1 MNQITLEK
9 TIHPH
14 HIYLDIKDDIE
25 SSFIS
30 EIKISISAIKKWCDV
45 QEYSSKNIRKDFIR
59 QQDLHGL
66 VVGLIAKTVMY
77 CQKSIPLVSFASMVD
92 IGFEV
97 KLDNIKTVCE
107 LIALLAPTELYE
119 LSKDLDG
126 TYTIQTVIELP
137 EALQKRLE
145 LYCYLPPMIEKPNVI
160 RNNNDSGL
168 VTIKKDSII
177 LGSKLNHHNKQ
188 LSLDVIN
195 TLNKTEYVLDKD
207 FIDNFEK
214 DWFREELSQE
224 ELKELSMTEQQDYQ
238 ISLSTWKQ
246 YQDQFNVLKDML
258 IDKSIYFTHKYDK
271 RGRIYAQGYHFN
283 TQGTSYEKACINIK
297 HKEIVTGELSENT
310 GNFYSVGMVKNNE
323 TIEQALNRLG
333 IDFDTDYLNHTD
345 NIHHKHGT

>member
-30 EIKISISAIKKWCDV
+30 EIKTSTSVIKKWCDV
-45 QEYSSKNIRKDFIR
+45 QEYQSKNIRKEFIR

-66 VVGLIAKTVMY
+66 VAGLIAKTVMY
-77 CQKSIPLVSFASMVD
+77 CQKPLPLVSFASMVD

-119 LSKDLDG
+119 LSNDLDG
-126 TYTIQTVIELP
+126 TYTIQTIIELP
-137 EALQKRLE
+137 EALQKRLD
-145 LYCYLPPMIEKPNVI
+145 LYCYLPPMIEKPNII
-160 RNNNDSGL
+160 RTNNDSGL

-177 LGSKLNHHNKQ
+177 LGSKLNHHNKH

-195 TLNKTEYVLDKD
+195 TLNKTEYEIDKD

-224 ELKELSMTEQQDYQ
+224 ELKKLSMTEQQDYQ
-238 ISLSTWKQ
+238 ISLDTWKQ
-246 YQDQFNVLKDML
+246 YQDQFSALKDML
-258 IDKSIYFTHKYDK
+258 MDKSIYFTHKYDK

-283 TQGTSYEKACINIK
+283 TQGTSYEKACINLK
-297 HKEIVTGELSENT
+297 TKEFVTGEL
-310 GNFYSVGMVKNNE
+310 
-323 TIEQALNRLG
+323 
-333 IDFDTDYLNHTD
+333 
-345 NIHHKHGT
+345 

>member
-1 MNQITLEK
+1 MNQVKLEK

-14 HIYLDIKDDIE
+14 HIYTDIKDDIE

-30 EIKISISAIKKWCDV
+30 EIKTSTTVIKKWCDV
-45 QEYSSKNIRKDFIR
+45 QEYQSKNIRKEFIR

-77 CQKSIPLVSFASMVD
+77 CQEPMPLVTFASMVD

-107 LIALLAPTELYE
+107 LIALLAPIELYE
-119 LSKDLDG
+119 LSKNLDG
-126 TYTIQTVIELP
+126 TYTVQTLIELP
-137 EALQKRLE
+137 EALQKRLR

-160 RNNNDSGL
+160 RTNNDSGL
-168 VTIKKDSII
+168 ATIKKDSII
-177 LGSKLNHHNKQ
+177 LGGKLNHHNKQ

-195 TLNKTEYVLDKD
+195 TLNKTEYEIDKD
-207 FIDNFEK
+207 FINNFEK

-224 ELKELSMTEQQDYQ
+224 ELKKLSMTEQQDYQ
-238 ISLSTWKQ
+238 ISLDTWKQ
-246 YQDQFNVLKDML
+246 YQDQVSVLKDML

-283 TQGTSYEKACINIK
+283 TQGTSYEKACINLK
-297 HKEIVTGELSENT
+297 TKEFVTGEL
-310 GNFYSVGMVKNNE
+310 
-323 TIEQALNRLG
+323 
-333 IDFDTDYLNHTD
+333 
-345 NIHHKHGT
+345 